1 MAINKIL
8 QGLVKITESGEYTF
22 SLSNNGMRVQ
32 NEQAITNVEEVYIIV
47 ENENPLEVVIN
58 LPKISDFNRG
68 WNTKIYIV
76 NKVKNLIIL
85 QTLVPTTIGE
95 IQDSIY
101 DWGTNSLNVSNR
113 TSQWLHIVENNLWY
127 LSI

>member
-76 NKVKNLIIL
+76 NKVKNQIIL